1 VRFGLGFEKY
11 LLYPTFIFIGLVMN
25 TAHANTLQIVAIE
38 QTEYQSVLKNKARPV
53 SFPLSAEDK
62 GLIQSME
69 TKLRHLGGVGLAAP
83 QVNVA
88 KQIIAIYI
96 PEEAGLL
103 RDNVTSYPM
112 HVLINPSYTPKANA
126 KIVYDFESCYSVNS
140 KSGKVPRYNDI
151 EYDYYDMEGVYHSNS
166 ASGFYARVLQHEI
179 DHINGILII
188 DRLTP
193 DCIQGT
199 VEDMMALRRAEL
211 PDDKKALFDQLMEK
225 KLKK

>member
-1 VRFGLGFEKY
+1 
-11 LLYPTFIFIGLVMN
+11 MN
-25 TAHANTLQIVAIE
+25 SADANTLQIVAIE
-38 QTEYQSVLKNKARPV
+38 QTDYQSVLKNKARPV
-53 SFPLSAEDK
+53 SFPLSVEDK
-62 GLIQSME
+62 ALIQSME
-69 TKLRHLGGVGLAAP
+69 TKLQHLGGVGLAAP
-83 QVNVA
+83 QINVA

-126 KIVYDFESCYSVNS
+126 KTVYDFESCYSVNS
-140 KSGKVPRYNDI
+140 KSGKVPRYNEID
-151 EYDYYDMEGVYHSNS
+151 YHYYDVEGVYHSSS
-166 ASGFYARVLQHEI
+166 ADGFYARVLQHEI

-199 VEDMMALRRAEL
+199 PQEMMVLRRAEL
-211 PDDKKALFDQLMEK
+211 PDEKKVLFDQVMEK